1 MTGTNGNRKK
11 PKGLIAQERD
21 RVLLSQ
27 LWLMR
32 VADRDQ
38 LMVAAGFHS
47 ITRINTRL
55 LALYRAGLL
64 RRFFVGSGGGRK
76 ALYALGEKGAQMI
89 DVPCR
94 GPRRRQ
100 DELLVADYSILH
112 QLAIN
117 DVYCNVR
124 FRSVPPVG
132 VLFVNWMAFM
142 EPLTEHLRLIPD
154 GYMEFQAHA
163 EINAAF
169 VEVDLGSEA
178 LSVWKE
184 KTERYVA
191 FASSGEYAR
200 RFKHSRF
207 RVLVVAHSARR
218 LQSIRATVATITP
231 KIFWFATLDDVRG
244 EKFFSP
250 AWLRPTGTTHQSLF
264 EQQK

>member
-1 MTGTNGNRKK
+1 MTGINRMHRKR
-11 PKGLIAQERD
+11 KGLIVQGRD
-21 RVLLSQ
+21 RILLWQ

-38 LMVAAGFHS
+38 LMTAAGFHS

-55 LALYRAGLL
+55 LALYHAGLL
-64 RRFFVGSGGGRK
+64 RRFFFGSGGGRK
-76 ALYALGEKGAQMI
+76 ALYALSQKGAQMI
-89 DVPCR
+89 EVSCR

-124 FRSVPPVG
+124 FRTVPPVG
-132 VLFVNWMAFM
+132 VSFVNWMAFM

-154 GYMEFQAHA
+154 GYVEFQTPAGIDA
-163 EINAAF
+163 SFI
-169 VEVDLGSEA
+169 EVDLGTEA
-178 LSVWKE
+178 LGVWKE
-184 KTERYVA
+184 KTERYIA
-191 FASSGEYAR
+191 FATSGDYAR

-207 RVLVVAHSARR
+207 RVLVVVHSARR
-218 LQSIRATVATITP
+218 LQSIRVKVATITP
-231 KIFWFATLDDVRG
+231 KIFWFATLDDARG

-250 AWLRPTGTTHQSLF
+250 VWLRPTGITDQSLF
-264 EQQK
+264 EQQT